1 MRRVVLAVLPFLF
14 VGELSAQQVRGSLS
28 SLARYIEIRPIVA
41 DTVDIALTTI
51 DDNGRPI
58 FEGRPVFCAA
68 QTCTFYRPAD
78 MASAVALSHDLAAT
92 AFGFGVEGASA
103 VIYLRARQ
111 DLGGDF
117 VWPRSDDAFD
127 AVLAYAELARED
139 FRVRLGRQRNITGLG
154 FNSFDGLS
162 GTYQALDALRVEAYG
177 GRSLARAL
185 EEPHREALGPVES
198 FIPDNNAWLFGAAA
212 ELNANQVAGSLR
224 YQREIWGDRAALVS
238 ERAAIDVRSNAW
250 RWASIEAAADYDVA
264 YNRLGKAHLSLRRQL
279 FDNELSVDV
288 TARRYLPFFELWTIW
303 GAFSPV
309 PYHEFEAGAG
319 WRANQRTV
327 LDARAGY
334 RRYSDTDAEVFIAPA
349 ADESWRL
356 TLRARRQ
363 LSDPLTIDAEYRV
376 ETGFGAFLSS
386 GEASVAWAA
395 SERLQAGI
403 YGTAFQQIL
412 EFRTGEAAV
421 FGLGAHV
428 EWQITSA
435 LTATGQATLYRQSFD
450 NRPSALNWTQKRAS
464 LGVEWSFGRDPGVA
478 Q

>member
-1 MRRVVLAVLPFLF
+1 
-14 VGELSAQQVRGSLS
+14 
-28 SLARYIEIRPIVA
+28 
-41 DTVDIALTTI
+41 
-51 DDNGRPI
+51 
-58 FEGRPVFCAA
+58 
-68 QTCTFYRPAD
+68 
-78 MASAVALSHDLAAT
+78 
-92 AFGFGVEGASA
+92 
-103 VIYLRARQ
+103 
-111 DLGGDF
+111 
-117 VWPRSDDAFD
+117 
-127 AVLAYAELARED
+127 
-139 FRVRLGRQRNITGLG
+139 
-154 FNSFDGLS
+154 
-162 GTYQALDALRVEAYG
+162 
-177 GRSLARAL
+177 
-185 EEPHREALGPVES
+185 VES

-212 ELNANQVAGSLR
+212 ELNANQIAGSVR

-279 FDNELSVDV
+279 FDNELSLDV

-421 FGLGAHV
+421 LGLGAHV

-464 LGVEWSFGRDPGVA
+464 LGVDWSFGRDPGLA